1 MKITKSR
8 LKQIIKE
15 ELSSLSETEEMDF
28 VSDRD
33 REETLRGEVPPHDMA
48 EREELLGYLMEDGI
62 DVNMNSH
69 LSNEQLDAILKI
81 SRNEPGAGMGGMS
94 RNEYMWDKTAK
105 AFPEEYE
112 GQENPFKVPTASSES
127 SWALKRKLDLGR

>member
-1 MKITKSR
+1 
-8 LKQIIKE
+8 
-15 ELSSLSETEEMDF
+15 
-28 VSDRD
+28 
-33 REETLRGEVPPHDMA
+33 
-48 EREELLGYLMEDGI
+48 MEDGI

-81 SRNEPGAGMGGMS
+81 SRAQPGAGMGGMS

-112 GQENPFKVPTASSES
+112 GQENPFKLPEAPSTRSQEHQHR
-127 SWALKRKLDLGR
+127 RKFRRP